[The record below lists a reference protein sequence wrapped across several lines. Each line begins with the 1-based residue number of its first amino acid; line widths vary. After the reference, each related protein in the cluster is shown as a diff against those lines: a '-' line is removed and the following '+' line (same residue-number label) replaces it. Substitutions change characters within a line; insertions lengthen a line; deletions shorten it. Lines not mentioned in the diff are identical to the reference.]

1 MLNIRKITDPRLS
14 SDIVG
19 TRTTEYVRGRKLK
32 RSGVSWIIEKSG
44 RFDPR
49 ACTDADVRRWPFQKT
64 DETAN
69 STFRIHNGFL
79 WNSFLSW
86 RKRKKRIRC
95 ILKGWVPFFSMS
107 SEKNYYVLPV
117 STRDYFLEFLFHD
130 RCKQCFRENL
140 YRNLYLANTFL
151 TSSLKKKLL
160 WKTEPVF
167 LKLFFRGK

>member
-1 MLNIRKITDPRLS
+1 MNNWKVRSFRS
-14 SDIVG
+14 SCVY
-19 TRTTEYVRGRKLK
+19 RRGCSTLA
-32 RSGVSWIIEKSG
+32 ILEN
-44 RFDPR
+44 
-49 ACTDADVRRWPFQKT
+49 RR
-64 DETAN
+64 N

-107 SEKNYYVLPV
+107 SEKNYHVLPV